1 VAPQT
6 FSDLILIWFKRHGRK
21 NLPWQIEVTPY
32 KVWVSEIML
41 QQTQVVTVIP
51 YFERFMK
58 RFPDVQT
65 LADASLD
72 EVLHY
77 WTGLG
82 YYARAR
88 NLHKTAKIITKEY
101 QGNFPL
107 LFNEIINLPGIGRST
122 AGAILSL
129 SYDKCF
135 PILDGNVK
143 RVLTRYHGIKGWP
156 GEKKVEN
163 KLWSLAELHIPAKS
177 TKQYTQ
183 AIMDLG
189 ATVCTRHNP
198 DCCTC
203 PLTLTCFARTI
214 GKQQDFPEKKPKVTM
229 PKHDTVFAIMENDNG
244 EILLEQRPSSGIWG
258 GLWCFPE
265 FSSDLRIEKMIK
277 KKYGFNIKQR
287 KEYKPI
293 KYTFTHFY
301 LTIKPIH
308 IKLQKYKNKEYDTK
322 ALTWV
327 SPKTNPS
334 LGLPAPVLSMLVDL
348 NNTKK
353 VVLNES

>member
-1 VAPQT
+1 MSPQT
-6 FSDLILIWFKRHGRK
+6 FPDSVLSWFKQNGRK
-21 NLPWQIEVTPY
+21 NLPWQIKVSPY

-41 QQTQVVTVIP
+41 QQTQVITVIP
-51 YFERFMK
+51 YFKRFMK

-65 LADASLD
+65 LANSSPD

-101 QGNFPL
+101 QGIFPL
-107 LFNEIINLPGIGRST
+107 SLNEVMSLPGIGRST

-129 SYDKCF
+129 SCDKRF

-156 GEKKVEN
+156 GKKKIEN
-163 KLWSLAELHIPAKS
+163 KLWSLAELYTPRKL

-189 ATVCTRHNP
+189 ATVCTRRKP
-198 DCCTC
+198 DCDIC
-203 PLTLTCFARTI
+203 PLTLTCFAREM
-214 GKQQDFPEKKPKVTM
+214 GKQHDFPGKKPMVVI
-229 PKHDTVFAIMENDNG
+229 PKRDTVFAIMENNNG

-265 FSSDLRIEKMIK
+265 FSSHLRIEEMIK
-277 KKYGFNIKQR
+277 RKYGFNIKQQ

-293 KYTFTHFY
+293 KHAFTHFH
-301 LTIKPIH
+301 LTIRPIH
-308 IKLQKYKNKEYDTK
+308 IKIRIYKDKDYDTK
-322 ALTWV
+322 VLKWIH
-327 SPKTNPS
+327 PKTNPS
-334 LGLPAPVLSMLVDL
+334 LGLPAPVLSMLIDL
-348 NNTKK
+348 NNTKRA
-353 VVLNES
+353 VLNES